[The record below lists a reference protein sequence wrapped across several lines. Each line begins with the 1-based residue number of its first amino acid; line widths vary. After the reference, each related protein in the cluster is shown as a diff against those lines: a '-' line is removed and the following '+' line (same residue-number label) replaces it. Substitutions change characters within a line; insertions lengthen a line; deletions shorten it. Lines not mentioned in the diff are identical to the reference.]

1 MDCEQIIG
9 RVHSFQSLGAADG
22 PGVRSVV
29 FLQGCPLRCAYC
41 HNPDTWEFYGGEQI
55 SSEQVT
61 EKVKRYKAYFGK
73 DGGVTLSGGEVL
85 MQPEFARQILKRC
98 KDEGIHT
105 AIDTSGAAP
114 LDNAKKV
121 LEFTDLVICD
131 VKFVDEQGYKK
142 FCGGSLEK
150 TLEFLQLCEQQNKPV
165 WVRCVIVPNLND
177 NEDFVKT
184 LINTVSEFKNLKKI
198 ELLPF
203 KKLCVTK
210 YEELNIDFLLKD
222 TPECSKETIQK
233 LSLLIPNHLK

>member
-1 MDCEQIIG
+1 MDCHKITG

-41 HNPDTWEFYGGEQI
+41 HNPDTWNFNDGEVL
-55 SSEQVT
+55 SSTQVT
-61 EKVKRYKAYFGK
+61 DKIKRYKAYFGN

-85 MQPEFARQILKRC
+85 MQPEFARQILKQC
-98 KDEGIHT
+98 KAEGIHT

-114 LDNAKKV
+114 KENAKAV

-131 VKFVDEQGYKK
+131 VKFVDEYGYKK
-142 FCGGSLEK
+142 FCGGSLQK
-150 TLEFLQLCEQQNKPV
+150 TLEFLQLCESENKSI

-177 NEDFVKT
+177 NEMFVKT
-184 LINTVSEFKNLKKI
+184 LVDTVSGFKNLEKI

-210 YEELNIDFLLKD
+210 YEELNIDFSLKD
-222 TPECSKETIQK
+222 TPECSKETIQR
-233 LSLLIPNHLK
+233 LSEFIPEHLK